1 MIHCMTIDEDIF
13 IVFFT
18 RGGRDLLVP
27 EHVVYSIIYCRGFLY
42 VNTWKGSSCSRTCR
56 LSQQGQQSTPS
67 SNWEKRSHLGTP
79 LVSPKLMP
87 LLGVVLCL
95 VHYLDAQARSIRM
108 KIALFRWK
116 KQAIPGFQ
124 DEYEVGFCWVL
135 LRWMLPA
142 KANTTLFDH

>member
-1 MIHCMTIDEDIF
+1 MKRKLPPNLQLAGQVQSMTDFNTIS
-13 IVFFT
+13 
-18 RGGRDLLVP
+18 GRDLPVP
-27 EHVVYSIIYCRGFLY
+27 EHVGCRSK
-42 VNTWKGSSCSRTCR
+42 V
-56 LSQQGQQSTPS
+56 TPS

-116 KQAIPGFQ
+116 RQAIPGFQ
-124 DEYEVGFCWVL
+124 DEYEVGFCWVHL
-135 LRWMLPA
+135 LWMLPA
-142 KANTTLFDH
+142 KANTTIFDH